1 MPIDHSDQPPANPE
15 RSKPEPFMTALVG
28 HRQRRKPKPTP
39 PPAKNRGFKGLVI
52 VLLVLILAVLIWPR
66 FSEGSEER
74 DCTSDGGRILVHTLT
89 GRRLCDFLP
98 LADGIFD
105 MSGRDYWID

>member
-74 DCTSDGGRILVHTLT
+74 DCNQ
-89 GRRLCDFLP
+89 RRWP
-98 LADGIFD
+98 Y
-105 MSGRDYWID
+105 SGPHLDREKALRFPTAR